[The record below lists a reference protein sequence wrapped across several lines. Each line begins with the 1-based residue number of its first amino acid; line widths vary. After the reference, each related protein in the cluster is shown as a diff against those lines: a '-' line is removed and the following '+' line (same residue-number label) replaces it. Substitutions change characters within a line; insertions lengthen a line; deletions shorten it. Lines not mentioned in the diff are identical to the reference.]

1 VVRSIIRVQICR
13 RKIERYHV
21 EENKEGWNLLKR
33 GEYLRGLFVMKVG
46 YWKIRHDIIEGV
58 FMANTSRVYSR
69 VGNRGL
75 LFIIRQGMTYGFR
88 NYYTVGYSRGAQE
101 LESRSE
107 IFTINPT
114 VFKEVVRDIYI
125 LR

>member
-1 VVRSIIRVQICR
+1 MEF
-13 RKIERYHV
+13 IE
-21 EENKEGWNLLKR
+21 EG
-33 GEYLRGLFVMKVG
+33 GIFEGLFGMKVG

-58 FMANTSRVYSR
+58 FMANTSRVSSR

-107 IFTINPT
+107 MFTINRR
-114 VFKEVVRDIYI
+114 VFKEVVI